1 MKLTTIEPINI
12 WEGGKYKTVNQLGV
26 YNFHGYNFDGTD
38 SMVSYRLGV
47 TETTEGSD
55 GSEIASFV
63 SYSEGSVTVP
73 DAIVQAWGKDD
84 DPIVAFVL
92 TSLNLEEA

>member
-1 MKLTTIEPINI
+1 MKTTNIKPINI
-12 WEGGKYKTVNQLGV
+12 WEGGKYKTVDQLGV

-47 TETTEGSD
+47 TETSEGSD
-55 GSEIASFV
+55 GSEIKSFV
-63 SYSEGSVTVP
+63 SYSEGSVSVP
-73 DAIVQAWGKDD
+73 DSIVQAWGQDD